1 MEFTL
6 AFLVFVLYMF
16 YFVALAYAAIA
27 AVVARRSYA
36 TTILTV
42 ILGLHV
48 VGVYGGLTF
57 TLFSLDTN
65 PYDENK
71 IQEESLRY
79 TAIVFDVVQALCLAY
94 LLFQYRT
101 RTYTN
106 LRNLCLCRPA
116 TNPVYKVVE
125 TNVELSVPETEFTT
139 DVVAV
144 FIVACIGNIICL
156 IKFVYILQNE

>member
-6 AFLVFVLYMF
+6 SFLVFVLYMF

-27 AVVARRSYA
+27 SQVGRRSYA

-65 PYDENK
+65 PYDEKK
-71 IQEESLRY
+71 IQEEYLRY
-79 TAIVFDVVQALCLAY
+79 TAIVFDVVQALCLTY

-101 RTYTN
+101 RTYAN
-106 LRNLCLCRPA
+106 LRNLCRRA
-116 TNPVYKVVE
+116 RDPVYGLVE
-125 TNVELSVPETEFTT
+125 TNVEPSAPETEFTT

-144 FIVACIGNIICL
+144 FTVACIGNIICL